1 MSISEKDFQQMLAG
15 NPELTIT
22 NDPGRPAAAVI
33 TYPAGDEGLALATGS
48 PAPYEAS
55 EQKALFEWAALMEP
69 QYPELRM
76 LRADPIGG
84 YRHMQTARTLKAT
97 GAKAGF
103 PDVFL
108 YVPRRGPDGKV
119 YHGLAI
125 ELKRADRS
133 NHATPEQRRWLED
146 LRSFS
151 YMAVVCYG
159 AVDAVETIEAY
170 LDLGK

>member
-22 NDPGRPAAAVI
+22 NDPGRPAAII
-33 TYPAGDEGLALATGS
+33 TYPAQDEGLRLVGAL
-48 PAPYEAS
+48 PAPL
-55 EQKALFEWAALMEP
+55 EQEEQQALFDWAAKMEG
-69 QYPELRM
+69 QRPELRM

-84 YRHMQTARTLKAT
+84 YRHIQTARALRSA
-97 GAKAGF
+97 GAKPGF

-108 YVPRRGPDGKV
+108 YVPRRGPDGRI

-125 ELKRADRS
+125 ELKRADHS
-133 NHATPEQRRWLED
+133 NHATPEQRRWLD
-146 LRSFS
+146 ALRGHG

-159 AVDAVETIEAY
+159 AGEAIKTIESY
-170 LDLGK
+170 LEMAS